1 MISGLWG
8 KKIGMTQVFSADNRV
23 IPVTAIDL
31 ADWFVTQVKTKERD
45 GYNAIQVGCV
55 RQRYVGQP
63 FSSEWLIEPKKYFL
77 VQREIAVQ
85 QENTDIVVGQSADIA
100 MVLAQ
105 GDNVDVFGITSGKG
119 FQGGMK
125 RHGFSGG
132 PASHGGQKF
141 GRRIGS
147 LSFMRRQ
154 GRVIK
159 GKKMPGHMGVDQ
171 RVMKNLQVV
180 KIEPTAHVI
189 LVKGSVP
196 GKTGSLVFVKKRR

>member
-31 ADWFVTQVKTKERD
+31 ADWIVTQIKTKERD
-45 GYNAIQVGCV
+45 GYNAVQVGCV
-55 RQRYVGQP
+55 RRQFSGQP
-63 FSSEWLIEPKKYFL
+63 FANEWLLEKQKYFL
-77 VQREIAVQ
+77 VLKEIASL
-85 QENTDIVVGQSADIA
+85 ESNTDIAVGHPADIS
-100 MVLAQ
+100 MVLSE
-105 GDNVDVFGITSGKG
+105 GDNVDVFGTTMGKG
-119 FQGGMK
+119 FQGAMK
-125 RHGFSGG
+125 RHGFAGG

-141 GRRIGS
+141 GRRPGS

-159 GKKMPGHMGVDQ
+159 GKRMPGHMGIDN
-171 RVMKNLQVV
+171 RVMKNLQIV
-180 KIEPTAHVI
+180 KLEPSANVI